1 MVDGVL
7 RGWRMDRIRKNS
19 FYEKSGMQNGDII
32 EEINGVA
39 LSDAG
44 QSVKLLQSFRN
55 ESEIDIKVNRNG
67 QRMVL
72 NLKVR

>member
-1 MVDGVL
+1 
-7 RGWRMDRIRKNS
+7 MDRIRKNS